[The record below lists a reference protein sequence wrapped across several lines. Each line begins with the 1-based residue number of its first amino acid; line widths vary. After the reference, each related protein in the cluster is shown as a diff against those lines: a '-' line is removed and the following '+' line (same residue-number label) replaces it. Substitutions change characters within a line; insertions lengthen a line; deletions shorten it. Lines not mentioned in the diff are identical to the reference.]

1 METTQFIDQLAAGDA
16 SQAKDT
22 LTDLMSAR
30 AFQAL
35 EDRKIEIAKSM
46 FGGKEAEQQ
55 EDIEVMDANEING
68 IQMSDIEVQDTEDT
82 PALL

>member
-1 METTQFIDQLAAGDA
+1 METSQFIDQLAAGDA
-16 SQAKDT
+16 AQAKDT

-30 AFQAL
+30 AFQSL
-35 EDRKIEIAKSM
+35 EDRKVEIAKSI

-68 IQMSDIEVQDTEDT
+68 VQMSDIEVQDTEDS
-82 PALL
+82 PA

>member
-1 METTQFIDQLAAGDA
+1 METSQFIDQLAAGDA
-16 SQAKDT
+16 AEAKDT

-68 IQMSDIEVQDTEDT
+68 VQMGDIEVQDTEDT
-82 PALL
+82 SA

>member
-55 EDIEVMDANEING
+55 EDIEVMDANELNG
-68 IQMSDIEVQDTEDT
+68 IQMSDLEVQDTEDT
-82 PALL
+82 PA